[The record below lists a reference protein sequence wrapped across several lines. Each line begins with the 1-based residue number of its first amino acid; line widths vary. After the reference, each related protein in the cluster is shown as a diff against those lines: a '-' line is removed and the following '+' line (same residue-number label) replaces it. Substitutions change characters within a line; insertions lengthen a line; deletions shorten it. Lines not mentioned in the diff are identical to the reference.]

1 MICLKCSLLA
11 SVASAEKELYKKR
24 LLDDSSSIIFFFFFV
39 HRRLPT
45 KIIMLSYN
53 ICTMVNKIRHPTAIR
68 INNQTTYSWSQQP
81 CIILL
86 AMFFGHCAI
95 NNHSWRIA
103 KTSKKKGTRKSFFPK
118 VLAWFCFL
126 YTLQNQYK
134 KKTSSKKQ

>member
-1 MICLKCSLLA
+1 MFKMFTIGIRCFSGKRI
-11 SVASAEKELYKKR
+11 VQKKIAGR
-24 LLDDSSSIIFFFFFV
+24 LIKHHFFFFFV

-134 KKTSSKKQ
+134 KKKTSSNKQ